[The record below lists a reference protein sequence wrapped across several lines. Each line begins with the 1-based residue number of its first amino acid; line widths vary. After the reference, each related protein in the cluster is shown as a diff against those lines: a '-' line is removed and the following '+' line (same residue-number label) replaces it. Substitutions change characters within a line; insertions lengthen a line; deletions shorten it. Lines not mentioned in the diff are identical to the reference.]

1 MKNRLRKALLAREL
15 SFGTWLQIGHPASAE
30 ILARAGFD
38 WVCVDLE
45 HGGIDIETMTD
56 IFRALDA
63 GGCVPVARLPMND
76 PIWIHRALDAGAKGL
91 VIPMVKTA
99 EEAEKAVREAKYPPF
114 GVRGF
119 GLCRANTY
127 GVDFSAY
134 AAQANEEI
142 AMILQIEHIDAIENL
157 DGILEV
163 DGVDCLFIG
172 PVDLSGSMGIVGKL
186 HHPDMAAVLE
196 KFRDACRKH
205 GAAAGTYIV
214 TPDEISIRT
223 AIDEGYT
230 LLGLGI
236 DSGYLFEGA
245 KRALEIVRKE

>member
-1 MKNRLRKALLAREL
+1 VKNTLRKALLGREL
-15 SFGTWLQIGHPASAE
+15 SPGTWLQIGHPASAE

-76 PIWIHRALDAGAKGL
+76 PVWIHRALDAGAQGL

-99 EEAEKAVREAKYPPF
+99 EEAERAVREAKYPPR

-119 GLCRANTY
+119 GFCRANTY
-127 GVDFSAY
+127 GVDFSVY
-134 AAQANEEI
+134 AAGANDEI

-163 DGVDCLFIG
+163 NGVDCLFIG
-172 PVDLSGSMGIVGKL
+172 PVDLSGSMGIVGQL
-186 HHPDMAAVLE
+186 DHPDMAAVLE
-196 KFRDACRKH
+196 KFRDACSRH
-205 GAAAGTYIV
+205 GVAAGTYIV
-214 TPDEISIRT
+214 TPDELSIRT

-245 KRALEIVRKE
+245 KKALENVKIS